1 MSVSF
6 RSWALTLLCV
16 CTLTAVRLCPRSDL
30 CNNNVKMK
38 GTVRSSL
45 ENFAQSDVF
54 LRSATHEHER
64 WLVLA
69 TALLHLAGHNVL
81 SEVRRARAR
90 SMGCVFAR
98 FFRPYWVHSR
108 RALSR

>member
-1 MSVSF
+1 
-6 RSWALTLLCV
+6 
-16 CTLTAVRLCPRSDL
+16 
-30 CNNNVKMK
+30 MK

-54 LRSATHEHER
+54 LRRATHEHER

-81 SEVRRARAR
+81 SEVRNLCASFLVRTA
-90 SMGCVFAR
+90 
-98 FFRPYWVHSR
+98 PTNWVHSR